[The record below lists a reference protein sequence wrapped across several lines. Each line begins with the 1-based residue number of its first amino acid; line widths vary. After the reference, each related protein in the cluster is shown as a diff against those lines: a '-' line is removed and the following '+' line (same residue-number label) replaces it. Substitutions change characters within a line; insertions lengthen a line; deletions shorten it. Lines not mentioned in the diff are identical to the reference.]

1 MSNPVFLALVEVD
14 RDDIEPTF
22 SILKVISHQES
33 PGDFSDLLLLG
44 RSDRF
49 FGKTEVCLLSGF
61 DLNKDQCVLA
71 QGDNVYLS
79 SEQAKVLSENFVFFI
94 F

>member
-33 PGDFSDLLLLG
+33 PGDFFDLFLLG

-49 FGKTEVCLLSGF
+49 FRKTEICALSGF
-61 DLNKDQCVLA
+61 DLNKDQCIEA
-71 QGDNVYLS
+71 QGDDVYLS
-79 SEQAKVLSENFVFFI
+79 PEQAKVSSENFVFFI
-94 F
+94 L